1 MPPLV
6 GSQDRHG
13 ILVNSKGIKGIQ
25 MRVVRAVSMVMCLAL
40 VAVSCAERGDDPSN
54 AAPAAPAPVPGAAVT
69 VPADTGTLP
78 PDVGEPGVDGTVAP
92 APGPGPGDFGSLVG
106 VCGPNE
112 GGGEIPDLGQ
122 DEVQGLSA
130 DTIKLTTIADP
141 GFQGSP
147 GLNQEIFDAGEAF
160 VSWCNTAGGINGK
173 QIELTL
179 RDAKLTDYQPVLEQA
194 CAGDFAVV
202 GDGAV
207 QDNLWAD
214 VGRACGLID
223 IAGFS
228 VTAAKAGV
236 AGDNPVDTRQ
246 VQPVPNPADE
256 VAIGANLILSEQF
269 PDAAAQTG
277 LIYADFQTL
286 VRQYEKERA
295 GFEAVGHTI
304 THTDVY
310 NILGEDNWTPFA
322 AALRSAE
329 VNFLRLIG
337 EPDNG
342 AQLKLALAE
351 IGYSP
356 DITLQETNFY
366 DPNYITAGG
375 DAVEGDYIR
384 SVFWPFEEADQNPA
398 TQAYLDMIEAQGGKV
413 ATLGVQS
420 TSAWLLFA
428 TLAKQCDL
436 ANDLSRSCVLEGASQ
451 VTEWDGGGLH
461 ATSSPATNQGAR
473 CTIVLQVQDGE
484 FVRWAPEIDGGD
496 GGYACDPGYVTAIES
511 SG

>member
-1 MPPLV
+1 
-6 GSQDRHG
+6 
-13 ILVNSKGIKGIQ
+13 
-25 MRVVRAVSMVMCLAL
+25 MRYGRAAAMLIVLAL
-40 VAVSCAERGDDPSN
+40 VAAACDRGQDPSN
-54 AAPAAPAPVPGAAVT
+54 PAPAAAVPTSSVVADPTVPPVDTDTGVDDTTAPAPDAGVVETTA
-69 VPADTGTLP
+69 P
-78 PDVGEPGVDGTVAP
+78 PSD
-92 APGPGPGDFGSLVG
+92 PGPGPGDFGSLVA

-112 GGGEIPDLGQ
+112 GGGEIPDLGD
-122 DEVQGLSA
+122 DEIQGLSV
-130 DTIKLTTIADP
+130 DTIKLATIADP

-160 VSWCNTAGGINGK
+160 AEWCNEAGGINGK
-173 QIELTL
+173 QIDLTL
-179 RDAKLTDYQPVLEQA
+179 RDAKLTNYQPVLEQA
-194 CAGDFAVV
+194 CTEDFAVV

-228 VTAAKAGV
+228 VTAEKAGR
-236 AGDNPVDTRQ
+236 AGDDPVSTRQ

-256 VAIGANLILSEQF
+256 VAVGANVILQEEF
-269 PDAAAQTG
+269 PDTAASTG

-286 VRQYEKERA
+286 VNQYEKERA
-295 GFEAVGHTI
+295 GFEEIGHVI
-304 THTDVY
+304 IHTDVY

-322 AALRSAE
+322 VSIRAAGVE
-329 VNFLRLIG
+329 FLRLIG

-356 DITLQETNFY
+356 AVTLQETNFY

-384 SVFWPFEEADQNPA
+384 TVFWPFEEADRNPA
-398 TQAYLDMIEAQGGKV
+398 TRAYLDILEAQGGKI

-420 TSAWLLFA
+420 MSAWLLFA
-428 TLAKQCDL
+428 TLAKECDL
-436 ANDLSRSCVLEGASQ
+436 ENDLSRSCILERASQ
-451 VTEWDGGGLH
+451 VTAWEGGGLH
-461 ATSSPATNQGAR
+461 AASSPATNQGAR
-473 CTIVLQVQDGE
+473 CTIVLRIENGE
-484 FVRWAPEIDGGD
+484 FVRWAPEVDGGD
-496 GGYACDPGYVTAIES
+496 GGYACDPAYVTPIETA
-511 SG
+511 G

>member
-1 MPPLV
+1 
-6 GSQDRHG
+6 
-13 ILVNSKGIKGIQ
+13 
-25 MRVVRAVSMVMCLAL
+25 MRVGRFVG
-40 VAVSCAERGDDPSN
+40 VAMTLSLIVISCAERGEDPSN
-54 AAPAAPAPVPGAAVT
+54 AAPVVVTAEPGTVVTQPGPV
-69 VPADTGTLP
+69 
-78 PDVGEPGVDGTVAP
+78 EPGVDGTVAP
-92 APGPGPGDFGSLVG
+92 DPDPDPDPDPGPGIGDFGSLVG

-112 GGGEIPDLGQ
+112 GGGEIPDLGP

-130 DTIKLTTIADP
+130 DAIRLTTIADP

-160 VSWCNTAGGINGK
+160 VAWCNAAGGVNGK

-179 RDAKLTDYQPVLEQA
+179 RDARLTDYQPVLEEA
-194 CAGDFAVV
+194 CREDFAVV

-214 VGRACGLID
+214 VGRDCGLID

-228 VTAAKAGV
+228 VTAEKAGL
-236 AGDNPVDTRQ
+236 AGDDPIETRQ

-256 VAIGANLILSEQF
+256 VAIGANVILLEQF
-269 PDAAAQTG
+269 PESGAATG

-295 GFEAVGHTI
+295 GFEAVGHVV

-310 NILGEDNWTPFA
+310 NVLGEDNWTPFA
-322 AALRSAE
+322 AAIRGADVE
-329 VNFLRLIG
+329 FLRLIG

-356 DITLQETNFY
+356 AVTLQETNFY
-366 DPNYITAGG
+366 DPNYLTAGG
-375 DAVEGDYIR
+375 DAVEGDFIR
-384 SVFWPFEEADQNPA
+384 TVFWPFEEADRNPA
-398 TQAYLDMIEAQGGKV
+398 TQAYLDIIEAQGGKI

-461 ATSSPATNQGAR
+461 AVSSPATNQGAR
-473 CTIVLQVQDGE
+473 CTIVLQIQDGA
-484 FVRWAPEIDGGD
+484 FVRYAPEIDGGD
-496 GGYACDPGYVTAIES
+496 GGYACDPGYVTPIES
-511 SG
+511 NG